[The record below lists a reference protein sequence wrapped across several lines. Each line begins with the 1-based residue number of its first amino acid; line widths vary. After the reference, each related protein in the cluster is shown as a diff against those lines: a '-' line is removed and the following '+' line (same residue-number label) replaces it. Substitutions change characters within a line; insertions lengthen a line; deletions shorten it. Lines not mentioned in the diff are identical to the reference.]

1 MSLTPE
7 SIQQTF
13 LTEGEELVGLAER
26 CAWTSAPDEQ
36 AVSELIRCVH
46 GLKGAAA
53 SVGFGDFADFAAA
66 LETQC
71 RRMGSHGDDA
81 LRERVLDALAFLQQW
96 LGALRA
102 AQAPGVA
109 RIRAQRARLERGND
123 AAPPAGDR
131 LSPAVQPA
139 ASTAARHLRIVY
151 ATGRMLIGAELIQ
164 EHVLETLAQAGR
176 VLSVQ
181 PPDAE
186 TGDRQW
192 QLECETPLDDRA
204 LNALFDQLAEPG
216 SLKVEEVEP
225 ERVCPE
231 PEPASAQ
238 TQVQE
243 QAYVTVR
250 LGQHWFAVEGR
261 AVHSALS
268 PGECLTL
275 PGAGMAVV
283 LDDQLLPL
291 VVPVR
296 LPELEIQMQAEAATV
311 STVLVLRAQSGLFG
325 LLCDELGELLPGE
338 NDDLKRLGRAAT
350 LHQARFIDGAL
361 RLEDGWLPVLA
372 PDELLALHADGEGLQ
387 ETMAQRSVEE
397 AVGRVLPE
405 CIAQL
410 EALGNRLEAPAQQ
423 AGPDLLAGMGG
434 VLARMGALVV
444 NARLAP
450 SDGAQLSVH
459 ALATRISAE
468 LACLRGL
475 LHPLEQSLH
484 EASDEW
490 LRAGAALRASLARL
504 VGLLD
509 TVDSCARPEQ
519 GVLPRSERFSVR
531 ETARSATIA
540 ADAQKAA
547 RSSRG
552 KSRPQARGRAGHP
565 GRSLENEWNAQD
577 P

>member
-1 MSLTPE
+1 MP
-7 SIQQTF
+7 
-13 LTEGEELVGLAER
+13 
-26 CAWTSAPDEQ
+26 
-36 AVSELIRCVH
+36 
-46 GLKGAAA
+46 
-53 SVGFGDFADFAAA
+53 AD
-66 LETQC
+66 
-71 RRMGSHGDDA
+71 GDDA

-164 EHVLETLAQAGR
+164 EHVLDTLAQAGR

-204 LNALFDQLAEPG
+204 LIALFDQLAEPG
-216 SLKVEEVEP
+216 SLKVEEVGP
-225 ERVCPE
+225 ERARPE
-231 PEPASAQ
+231 PEPGPASAQ
-238 TQVQE
+238 VQV

-250 LGQHWFAVEGR
+250 LGQHWFAVEDR

-268 PGECLTL
+268 PGECLAL
-275 PGAGMAVV
+275 PGAGMAVA

-291 VVPVR
+291 IVPAH
-296 LPELEIQMQAEAATV
+296 LPDLEVQELSAAV

-325 LLCDELGELLPGE
+325 LLCNELGELLPGE
-338 NDDLKRLGRAAT
+338 NDDLKRFGRAGT

-361 RLEDGWLPVLA
+361 RLEDGWLPLLA

-410 EALGNRLEAPAQQ
+410 EALGNRLETPAQQ

-450 SDGAQLSVH
+450 SDGAQSPVH

-519 GVLPRSERFSVR
+519 GFLPRSERFSVR

-540 ADAQKAA
+540 ADAQKSA

>member
-71 RRMGSHGDDA
+71 RRMGAHGDDA

-164 EHVLETLAQAGR
+164 EHVLDTLAQAGR

-204 LNALFDQLAEPG
+204 LSALFDQLAEPG
-216 SLKVEEVEP
+216 SLKVEEVGP
-225 ERVCPE
+225 ERARPE
-231 PEPASAQ
+231 PEPGPASAQ
-238 TQVQE
+238 V

-250 LGQHWFAVEGR
+250 LGQHWFAVEDR

-268 PGECLTL
+268 PGECLAL
-275 PGAGMAVV
+275 PGAGMAVA

-291 VVPVR
+291 IVPAH
-296 LPELEIQMQAEAATV
+296 LPDLEVQELSAAV

-325 LLCDELGELLPGE
+325 LLCNELGELLPGE
-338 NDDLKRLGRAAT
+338 NDDLKRFGRAGT

-361 RLEDGWLPVLA
+361 RLEDGWLPLLA

-410 EALGNRLEAPAQQ
+410 EALGNRLETPAQQ

-434 VLARMGALVV
+434 CW
-444 NARLAP
+444 
-450 SDGAQLSVH
+450 H
-459 ALATRISAE
+459 A
-468 LACLRGL
+468 
-475 LHPLEQSLH
+475 
-484 EASDEW
+484 W
-490 LRAGAALRASLARL
+490 
-504 VGLLD
+504 
-509 TVDSCARPEQ
+509 
-519 GVLPRSERFSVR
+519 
-531 ETARSATIA
+531 
-540 ADAQKAA
+540 
-547 RSSRG
+547 
-552 KSRPQARGRAGHP
+552 
-565 GRSLENEWNAQD
+565 GRSW
-577 P
+577 